1 MNIEKNV
8 KSFLEEVNRLCAE
21 AQRNPDKLVVIGAS
35 KSHQITSI
43 KSAYIAGIEN
53 FGENFLQ
60 EAEVKISS
68 INPSPC
74 WHFIGSIQSKKAK
87 KIASLFHWVHTVD
100 RMKVAELLNKHRP
113 LELGK
118 LNICVQVNLDNE
130 ASKSGIGI
138 EESKEFISNLKQLS
152 MLKVRGLMAIPK
164 ATKEYHHQRE
174 VFARIR
180 LKFEDLK
187 KTFPYLDTL
196 SMGMSDDYKAAILE
210 GTTMIRIGTR
220 IFGKRA

>member
-1 MNIEKNV
+1 
-8 KSFLEEVNRLCAE
+8 
-21 AQRNPDKLVVIGAS
+21 
-35 KSHQITSI
+35 
-43 KSAYIAGIEN
+43 
-53 FGENFLQ
+53 
-60 EAEVKISS
+60 
-68 INPSPC
+68 
-74 WHFIGSIQSKKAK
+74 
-87 KIASLFHWVHTVD
+87 
-100 RMKVAELLNKHRP
+100 MKVAELLNKHRP

-180 LKFEDLK
+180 LKFEELK